1 MASDADVARN
11 RRYWDGVGADA
22 HGPVARGHWEAAEP
36 TWGLWGTPEVRAG
49 VIPADIAGQRV
60 IELGCGT
67 GYVSAWLAR
76 AGARVVGV
84 DVSARQLETARALRD
99 EFGLRFALVQGDAGR
114 VPCRDG
120 VFDFAISEYGASLW
134 CDPQHWIPEA
144 ARLLAPGGRL
154 VFLRPSPLFA
164 MCLPE
169 RGEVGPELLRPLF
182 GLRRLE
188 WERGATE
195 FNLPHGELIALLR
208 ENGFEVEELLELAAP
223 EGDPGTRWFSDDS
236 TVEPAWA
243 RQWPTEEIWKVRR
256 AV

>member
-1 MASDADVARN
+1 MAKSADVTRN
-11 RRYWDGVGADA
+11 RRYWDGIGADA
-22 HGPVARGHWEAAEP
+22 HGPVARAHWEAAEP
-36 TWGLWGTPEVRAG
+36 SWGLWGTPEARAG
-49 VIPADIAGQRV
+49 VIPADIAGQRA

-99 EFGLRFALVQGDAGR
+99 EFGLGFALVQADAGR

-154 VFLRPSPLFA
+154 VFVRPSPLFA

-188 WERGATE
+188 WQRGATE
-195 FNLPHGELIALLR
+195 FNLPHGELIGLLR
-208 ENGFEVEELLELAAP
+208 KTGFEVEELLELAAP

-236 TVEPAWA
+236 TVEPEWA

-256 AV
+256 AG